1 MEERDKLAVALDK
14 LTEDQVRILTRL
26 AEYIAEEQRAD
37 PLHDAVDVGVRT
49 EQFKQWCASNNL
61 DLAGVDVWVQETR
74 RAAAVDAGQAA
85 SRSK

>member
-49 EQFKQWCASNNL
+49 EQFRQWCAANSL
-61 DLAGVDVWVQETR
+61 DLAGVDAWAREAR
-74 RAAAVDAGQAA
+74 RAASADAGQAA
-85 SRSK
+85 ARSK